1 MKYFCRLVLSTIIF
15 SVTLTDVVFSQELK
29 SYPWGVVYSSDISVQ
44 EAKPEIIQLPRL
56 FPQYKNQNRLF
67 KYRNFYVSV
76 VLFPNKTD
84 AINAIKKIGEKYS
97 TGVFKVEIKN
107 WCRSDWTNPKYTKVG
122 IIDCNKVEIASNKTG
137 AIIINM
143 DKPINDPDKAKAMLN
158 KTKGELDKLINAGDS
173 SGFIDIEKDV
183 TIFQKGKYFYIAII
197 NYMNEEYAQKAS
209 NNAPPGS
216 IWNNVRTG
224 AIDVKSWCYPKRNV
238 PNKQGY
244 IECKKSN

>member
-1 MKYFCRLVLSTIIF
+1 MKYFYRLVLSTIIF

-29 SYPWGVVYSSDISVQ
+29 SNAWGVVYSSDISVQ

-76 VLFPNKTD
+76 VLFPNEKE
-84 AINAIKKIGEKYS
+84 ASNAIKEIGKKYS

-107 WCRSDWTNPKYTKVG
+107 WCRPDWTNPKSTKVG
-122 IIDCNKVEIASNKTG
+122 IIDCNKVEIASKKTG
-137 AIIINM
+137 AIITNM
-143 DKPINDPDKAKAMLN
+143 DKPKNNLKEAKDLLN
-158 KTKGELDKLINAGDS
+158 QTKDTLDKLINSGES

-183 TIFQKGKYFYIAII
+183 TIFQKGKDFYIAII
-197 NYMNEEYAQKAS
+197 NYMNEESAQKAS
-209 NNAPPGS
+209 NNAPAGS

-224 AIDVKSWCYPKRNV
+224 AKDVKSWCDPKSNV
-238 PNKQGY
+238 PKAGY
-244 IECKKSN
+244 IQCQKSK